1 MGHCHAVGR
10 CDPRSNVILRLKVS
24 CIFGLRR
31 RMLGVELQVLSF
43 GLLFEVFEEGFYGKD
58 AIGVLSFHG

>member
-1 MGHCHAVGR
+1 M
-10 CDPRSNVILRLKVS
+10 N

-31 RMLGVELQVLSF
+31 RMLDVKLQVLLF
-43 GLLFEVFEEGFYGKD
+43 GLMFEVFEEGFYGKD